1 MTWKVET
8 RRFIQHLKTL
18 LRRQF
23 PYVTIGLEAQR
34 GWQILKNK
42 HKSCVLILQHAI
54 HWHFWHQ

>member
-8 RRFIQHLKTL
+8 CCFIKHLKTL
-18 LRRQF
+18 LCLQF

-34 GWQILKNK
+34 GHPILKDK

-54 HWHFWHQ
+54 HWHFRPQ